1 MSALTEALVAAQ
13 AKALAALEKAYVAQ
27 KLDPTA
33 LVAGMDEIGCTDK
46 VDQSALIAALDV
58 LIVYGQTEPAYTEKR
73 QTEKPTDAQR
83 SYIGRLCAERELE
96 APDLAGVTRAQ
107 ASEIID
113 SLQRGT
119 FDAAK
124 YSVPF

>member
-1 MSALTEALVAAQ
+1 VSALTEALVAAQ

-58 LIVYGQTEPAYTEKR
+58 LIVYGQTEPTYTEKR
-73 QTEKPTDAQR
+73 QTEKPSQAQLD
-83 SYIGRLCAERELE
+83 YIAKLVEHHQAQ
-96 APDLAGVTRAQ
+96 APNLAGVTRAQ

-119 FDAAK
+119 YDASK
-124 YSVPF
+124 WTVPF